1 MIDNMMKEAVK
12 TRKTLKKVKKL
23 GFLAIGVSFTALLLS
38 NVVRTSNIFYYSE
51 EKQAVLGKAN
61 ARIQPVKSLETIT
74 TNVDNALFES
84 FNFNSNN
91 YDAVLDKAT
100 DKWFT
105 ESGGVDFLREVTLAG
120 GDNSLLN
127 RVVANKLT
135 LQAYVLPGS
144 GVIQSKRANN
154 RYMWQ
159 VGASVLLTYRNQ
171 FGRGSTETIDFSV
184 WVVERDSAKYPQGI
198 GIESIRRV
206 D

>member
-12 TRKTLKKVKKL
+12 TRKTLNRVKKIS
-23 GFLAIGVSFTALLLS
+23 FLAIGVSITALLLS
-38 NVVRTSNIFYYSE
+38 NIVRTSNIFYYSV
-51 EKQAVLGKAN
+51 EKEAVLGKAES
-61 ARIQPVKSLETIT
+61 RKQPVKSLETIT

-84 FNFNSNN
+84 FNFKSSNYN
-91 YDAVLDKAT
+91 DVLDKAT

-105 ESGGVDFLREVTLAG
+105 ESGGVDFLREVTLTG
-120 GDNSLLN
+120 GENSLLN
-127 RVVANKLT
+127 RVVNNKLT

-144 GVIQSKRANN
+144 GVIQSRRESN

-159 VGASVLLTYRNQ
+159 VGASVMLTYRNQ
-171 FGRGSTETIDFSV
+171 FGRGVTETIDFSV
-184 WVVERDSAKYPQGI
+184 WVIERDSAKYPQGI